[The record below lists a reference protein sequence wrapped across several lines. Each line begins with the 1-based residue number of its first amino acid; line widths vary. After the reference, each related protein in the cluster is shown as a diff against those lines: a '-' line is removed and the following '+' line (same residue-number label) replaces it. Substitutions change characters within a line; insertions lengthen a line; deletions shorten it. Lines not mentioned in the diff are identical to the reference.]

1 MATLPTRSVSCAAVL
16 LSSLLGPILGV
27 CTLADAQQQAPEQ
40 QPPSS
45 PAAPSPPSKPPAVK
59 PSEAPIGPEQ
69 ELVGLDVF
77 SSDGT
82 RVGQV
87 RGVSTGVGGDVVAL
101 LVRSGGFLGFGG
113 RTVAIPQGRFART
126 GQSIRLE
133 LNADQ
138 VSGLPEV
145 NE

>member
-1 MATLPTRSVSCAAVL
+1 LN
-16 LSSLLGPILGV
+16 V
-27 CTLADAQQQAPEQ
+27 CPPADAQQQAPQ
-40 QPPSS
+40 APSS
-45 PAAPSPPSKPPAVK
+45 PAAPSPPRKPPAVK

-113 RTVAIPQGRFART
+113 RTVAIPHGRFSRT
-126 GQSIRLE
+126 GQTIRLDM
-133 LNADQ
+133 NADQ
-138 VSGLPEV
+138 VSGLPEIK
-145 NE
+145 E